1 MAPPPPGVVA
11 SPGAVVVGA
20 TGVVAGLVV
29 VWLVGVVVLV
39 WLVGVVVLV
48 DSPLPLLPQP
58 TAKVSRVAPPN
69 NAIAVLE

>member
-1 MAPPPPGVVA
+1 
-11 SPGAVVVGA
+11 
-20 TGVVAGLVV
+20 
-29 VWLVGVVVLV
+29 VLV

>member
-39 WLVGVVVLV
+39 

>member
-1 MAPPPPGVVA
+1 MALPPPGVVA

-39 WLVGVVVLV
+39 
-48 DSPLPLLPQP
+48 DPPLPLLPQP